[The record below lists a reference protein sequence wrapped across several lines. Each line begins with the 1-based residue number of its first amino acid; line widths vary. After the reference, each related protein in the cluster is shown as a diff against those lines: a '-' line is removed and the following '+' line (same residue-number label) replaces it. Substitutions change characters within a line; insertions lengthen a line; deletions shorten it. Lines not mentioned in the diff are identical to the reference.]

1 MQVFI
6 RLLTGKTISFDVNR
20 ETVLLDVIDYANQYS
35 QEEGTLPYQYNQ
47 IMVIQDYDN
56 VLTVSKNKILEIY
69 FEYESVS
76 ISNSYLFRSLDS
88 LCS

>member
-56 VLTVSKNKILEIY
+56 VLTVSKNKILEPTT
-69 FEYESVS
+69 SL
-76 ISNSYLFRSLDS
+76 ISLYRDGFIKEVVFLVL
-88 LCS
+88 

>member
-56 VLTVSKNKILEIY
+56 VLTVSKNKILEPTT
-69 FEYESVS
+69 SL
-76 ISNSYLFRSLDS
+76 ISLYRDS
-88 LCS
+88 FIKEVVFLVL